1 MSEIITVADVRAA
14 APGKKE
20 ASVIDNMG
28 KRWGIHPNEMGNYR
42 QFGTYEITKFKT
54 REFQSKIYY
63 TIEEAKAVSS
73 ERTII
78 PTSFQPPAS
87 ARPAANPYTPPND
100 DMRRMDIFVC
110 GAFNN
115 MMANP
120 CTNPQELTTTGMAAF
135 VNALKSVWKL
145 SLGPQAQEVKS
156 AGSSTAEFNDDIPF

>member
-1 MSEIITVADVRAA
+1 MNTVTITVADIRAP
-14 APGKKE
+14 APGKKQ
-20 ASVIDNMG
+20 ASVIDSTG
-28 KRWGIHPNEMGNYR
+28 KRWGIPPSEQNNYR
-42 QFGTYEITKFKT
+42 QFGTYEITQYKT
-54 REFQSKIYY
+54 NEFQNKTYY
-63 TIEEAKAVSS
+63 TIEAARAVGNGGADSS
-73 ERTII
+73 IQQS
-78 PTSFQPPAS
+78 P
-87 ARPAANPYTPPND
+87 RPSTGNSYTPPND

-120 CTNPQELTTTGMAAF
+120 CTNPQELSTTGMAAF